1 MCSLAA
7 ESDEALDRGEFKLLF
22 RGAHGP
28 SGARLLGRF
37 CHADDELRSLT
48 EQHLRAEESHSPDAI
63 YAEVVHLPEGR
74 LGNILSRPVM
84 RDYEI
89 PFLGRGGADKEHQI
103 PASDLLVTVQGQSVF
118 LTSKRLGKRVIPR
131 LTSAHN
137 YSSRSLGVYRFLCTL
152 QGQGLKPGLGF
163 DWGALDGLSFLP
175 RVSSGRSVLARARW
189 SVPRAEIEHLT
200 RGKDEARFAAVQA
213 WKRERGLPT
222 RVLLADG
229 DNELLVDLD
238 NVLSIDSFLSLIKNR
253 PSLTL
258 NELFPGP
265 EELCATGPEGRFASE
280 IVIPYE
286 RRPQDVATAPQRQTP
301 PRPTTRIFPPG
312 SEWLYLK
319 VYSGTATCDRIL
331 AEVVAPMARQAQAEG
346 ACDHWFFIR
355 YGDPDWHLRLRF
367 HGDPQRLHGE
377 VLPLLHA
384 AFNPLMADGRVWR
397 LQFDTYER
405 ETERYGGPAGIDLAE
420 KFAHVDSEAVLGIV
434 QALEGD
440 EGAAARWR
448 LALKGT
454 DLLLAD
460 LGFDATTKIDVMQQ
474 MQTSFATEFN
484 AGAVLRK
491 QMANRL
497 RQERRELDALLEQ
510 SHDEN
515 HPLAPGLAALEM
527 RSKRFAP
534 IVAELRARETK
545 GLLTA
550 PLAYLAPSYIHMFNN
565 RLLRSEA
572 RAQEMVLY
580 DFLLRLTQSRAA
592 RERSK
597 KKK

>member
-1 MCSLAA
+1 
-7 ESDEALDRGEFKLLF
+7 
-22 RGAHGP
+22 
-28 SGARLLGRF
+28 
-37 CHADDELRSLT
+37 
-48 EQHLRAEESHSPDAI
+48 
-63 YAEVVHLPEGR
+63 
-74 LGNILSRPVM
+74 
-84 RDYEI
+84 
-89 PFLGRGGADKEHQI
+89 
-103 PASDLLVTVQGQSVF
+103 
-118 LTSKRLGKRVIPR
+118 
-131 LTSAHN
+131 
-137 YSSRSLGVYRFLCTL
+137 
-152 QGQGLKPGLGF
+152 
-163 DWGALDGLSFLP
+163 
-175 RVSSGRSVLARARW
+175 
-189 SVPRAEIEHLT
+189 
-200 RGKDEARFAAVQA
+200 
-213 WKRERGLPT
+213 
-222 RVLLADG
+222 
-229 DNELLVDLD
+229 
-238 NVLSIDSFLSLIKNR
+238 
-253 PSLTL
+253 
-258 NELFPGP
+258 
-265 EELCATGPEGRFASE
+265 
-280 IVIPYE
+280 
-286 RRPQDVATAPQRQTP
+286 
-301 PRPTTRIFPPG
+301 
-312 SEWLYLK
+312 
-319 VYSGTATCDRIL
+319 
-331 AEVVAPMARQAQAEG
+331 
-346 ACDHWFFIR
+346 
-355 YGDPDWHLRLRF
+355 
-367 HGDPQRLHGE
+367 
-377 VLPLLHA
+377 
-384 AFNPLMADGRVWR
+384 
-397 LQFDTYER
+397 
-405 ETERYGGPAGIDLAE
+405 
-420 KFAHVDSEAVLGIV
+420 VLGIV